1 MMPDYWEVLR
11 NALNNVLHR
20 NAVNLTPAISREL
33 DSLKVDSPA
42 KPAVRLAVYRA
53 FGEGCHYV
61 PGVRPNTKNRAA
73 ILLKIFLAQ
82 GWPWRDNATVTAPTR
97 R

>member
-42 KPAVRLAVYRA
+42 KPAVLLAA
-53 FGEGCHYV
+53 
-61 PGVRPNTKNRAA
+61 
-73 ILLKIFLAQ
+73 
-82 GWPWRDNATVTAPTR
+82 
-97 R
+97 